1 VRTLLFHQLFLHDRN
16 QEDAKHHEQ

>member
-16 QEDAKHHEQ
+16 PEDARRHEL